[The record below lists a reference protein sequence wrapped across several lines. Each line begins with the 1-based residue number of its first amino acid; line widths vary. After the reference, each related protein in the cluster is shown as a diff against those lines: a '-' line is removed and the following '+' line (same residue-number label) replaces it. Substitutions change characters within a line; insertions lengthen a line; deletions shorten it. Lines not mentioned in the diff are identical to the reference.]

1 MIFSECPVVVAAKVV
16 ETLFLNRTDGLNK
29 SECRS
34 ILLPFLSDVEVTV
47 PKMVDHTERRA
58 AIALAAAAAIAEI
71 GLDGTT
77 VREIA
82 RRSGFS
88 KGIVEHY
95 FTGKADIIAAALG
108 QMNARY
114 LYREK
119 QQTAGLRGLAALRA
133 RMHCVM
139 PLDKETRQEWKI
151 RLAFWSV
158 AAIDDDARK
167 EQRLR
172 LKLTR
177 ERFQADLEQ
186 AVELGEINR
195 ACNTAQMATKLGLF
209 MVGSSCSALMDTR
222 YYNKAFLIELIED
235 NLQQLTSGV
244 YP

>member
-1 MIFSECPVVVAAKVV
+1 M
-16 ETLFLNRTDGLNK
+16 
-29 SECRS
+29 
-34 ILLPFLSDVEVTV
+34 

-71 GLDGTT
+71 GLEGTT

-114 LYREK
+114 LAREQ
-119 QQTAGLRGLAALRA
+119 QQTRGLKGLEALRA
-133 RMHCVM
+133 RVYCVL

-177 ERFQADLEQ
+177 ERFKADLEQ

-195 ACNTAQMATKLGLF
+195 TCDTEHTATKLGLF
-209 MVGSSCSALMDTR
+209 MVGTSCSALMDSR
-222 YYNKAFLIELIED
+222 YYHKNLLIELIED
-235 NLQQLTSGV
+235 ILQQTTPGAR
-244 YP
+244 P